1 MIVILLFVPVIL
13 LLVGIIYLCIT
24 IYKLNHV
31 SNDIPFFKKNLN
43 RAYND
48 TNKTNSGANIF
59 TIKAASGDE
68 NQLILPRPNFTN
80 IELRDYYG
88 KVILGFSS
96 DEDRIILLV
105 KMKQEKKTLSCI
117 TLSFFAGNSK
127 TVRYTKVIDKPKK
140 NGSCMDL
147 STNIPKDKIRIGDTW
162 ALYSNSHEE
171 RGE

>member
-1 MIVILLFVPVIL
+1 MIVLFLFVPVIL

-31 SNDIPFFKKNLN
+31 RDDIPFFEIN
-43 RAYND
+43 RSCND
-48 TNKTNSGANIF
+48 TNKTNSGTNTF
-59 TIKAASGDE
+59 TIKAAGGDE
-68 NQLILPRPNFTN
+68 NQLILPCPNFTN

-88 KVILGFSS
+88 KVILDSLS

-105 KMKQEKKTLSCI
+105 KMKQEKKNLSCI

-140 NGSCMDL
+140 NGSCIDL

-162 ALYSNSHEE
+162 ALYSNSHGE